1 MSKEYKKVRVWKKSH
16 GRLSFLKEILGKSM
30 IQIFEDLLVE
40 KIKDLNAE
48 EAYRRYISQ
57 V

>member
-1 MSKEYKKVRVWKKSH
+1 MSKEYKKVRVWEKSH